1 MQDLLNVHVRGRR
14 KKSILGQIWRPVF
27 CEFFRQNMLSLKLSQ
42 CLIEFEKK
50 EGFMK
55 MMKTLTALILITF
68 QVAGCASYKSQY
80 VSFRPPEAYA
90 NKQEAG
96 GVAVGAEAYTDS
108 AEAKEAF
115 GFDIRDTGLLPVQL
129 VMNNLSGN
137 TIQIVTDQTFLVDG
151 QGRYW
156 QVMPNSVVVERVEK
170 STQLA
175 ALGKGAGTG
184 AFWGAA
190 GGAILGAALGIVS
203 GQNVGN
209 AMGKGVALGAAG
221 GAVIGTAKE
230 SGSNDRQISIVND
243 IRSKG
248 LEGKFIPRDHL
259 ANGFLYFP
267 GEAKSA
273 KVIKLQFRE
282 NEGGKI
288 HKITLNL

>member
-1 MQDLLNVHVRGRR
+1 MLVMV
-14 KKSILGQIWRPVF
+14 QIV
-27 CEFFRQNMLSLKLSQ
+27 
-42 CLIEFEKK
+42 
-50 EGFMK
+50 
-55 MMKTLTALILITF
+55 
-68 QVAGCASYKSQY
+68 GCTSYRSQY

-96 GVAVGAEAYTDS
+96 GVAVGAEAYADS

-115 GFDIRDTGLLPVQL
+115 GFDIRETGLLPVQL
-129 VMNNLSGN
+129 VMNNLGEN
-137 TIQIVTDQTFLVDG
+137 TIQIVTDQTFLLDA

-156 QVMPNSVVVERVEK
+156 QVMPNSVVVERVDK

-175 ALGKGAGTG
+175 ALGKGAGKG

-209 AMGKGVALGAAG
+209 MMGKGAALGAAG
-221 GAVIGTAKE
+221 GSIVGTGKE
-230 SGSNDRQISIVND
+230 SSSTERQVSIVND
-243 IRSKG
+243 IRNKG
-248 LEGKFIPRDHL
+248 LEGKSIPRDHL

-273 KVIKLQFRE
+273 KAIKLQLRE
-282 NEGGKI
+282 YESGKI
-288 HKITLNL
+288 HNITLNF

>member
-1 MQDLLNVHVRGRR
+1 M
-14 KKSILGQIWRPVF
+14 
-27 CEFFRQNMLSLKLSQ
+27 
-42 CLIEFEKK
+42 
-50 EGFMK
+50 
-55 MMKTLTALILITF
+55 LITF
-68 QVAGCASYKSQY
+68 QMTGCASYKSQY

-90 NKQEAG
+90 NKQDAG
-96 GVAVGAEAYTDS
+96 GVAVGAEAYADR

-129 VMNNLSGN
+129 VMNNLGGK
-137 TIQIVTDQTFLVDG
+137 TIQIITDQTFLVDA

-209 AMGKGVALGAAG
+209 MMGKGAALGAAG
-221 GAVIGTAKE
+221 GAVVGTGREA
-230 SGSNDRQISIVND
+230 GSNERQVSIVND
-243 IRSKG
+243 IRNKG
-248 LEGKFIPRDHL
+248 LESKSIPPDHL

-273 KVIKLQFRE
+273 KAIKLQFRE
-282 NEGGKI
+282 YESGKI
-288 HKITLNL
+288 HNLTLNL

>member
-1 MQDLLNVHVRGRR
+1 M
-14 KKSILGQIWRPVF
+14 KIIKI
-27 CEFFRQNMLSLKLSQ
+27 LSL
-42 CLIEFEKK
+42 
-50 EGFMK
+50 
-55 MMKTLTALILITF
+55 AVLITA
-68 QVAGCASYKSQY
+68 QLAGCTSYKSQY

-90 NKQEAG
+90 NKQESG
-96 GVAVGAEAYTDS
+96 GVAVGAEAYVDS
-108 AEAKEAF
+108 GEAKEAF

-137 TIQIVTDQTFLVDG
+137 TIQIVTDQTFLVDA

-175 ALGKGAGTG
+175 ALGKGAGKG

-190 GGAILGAALGIVS
+190 GGAILGAAIGIVS

-209 AMGKGVALGAAG
+209 TIGKGAALGAAG
-221 GAVIGTAKE
+221 GAVLGTGKE
-230 SGSNDRQISIVND
+230 ATSNDRQISIVND

-248 LEGKFIPRDHL
+248 LENKSIPGNHL

-273 KVIKLQFRE
+273 KSIKLQFRE
-282 NEGGKI
+282 QGNGKV
-288 HKITLNL
+288 HSITLYL